1 MATPGTNR
9 GRGSALAAAV
19 VLGALILAGV
29 TGPAADAAT
38 HHRRPHAV
46 TIWPR
51 PNSLSTATPIKHLVV
66 LFQENVSFDKYFGTY
81 PYALNPPG
89 EPRFIPAP
97 GTPSVNGLTP
107 ALLLHNPNGVNPVR
121 LEPDTGNACGSNHNY
136 LNEQEAFDS
145 GLMDRFVEFTGP
157 TDPGC
162 PQTRTLNY
170 YDGNSVTALWNY
182 AQHFSLNDYSF
193 GTTFGPSHVGAVNLV
208 SGNNH
213 GALAS
218 QPTGGVVD
226 GTQIGNVEPTYD
238 DCPSDPVNVHF
249 DNRNIGDLLDERHVS
264 WGWFSDGFKPTS
276 RLADGTP
283 VCGETRTSRFGVTD
297 TVYDSGNS
305 SFQYYKSTANQLHL
319 PPTTAAAI
327 GNQDQ
332 ANHQYDTTDFWTAA
346 RANNL
351 PAVSF
356 IKAGGFEQG
365 GGSDSDPL
373 DEQVFLVDT
382 INRLER
388 LPSWRSTAVVI
399 MYDDSDGGYDHVI
412 GPIVNDSQTSVD
424 ALTGPGQCGTR
435 PPSLG
440 GYQGR
445 CGYGPRLPLLIVSP
459 WARVNHVDNTLTDQT
474 SVIHFVEDN
483 WLDGERLG
491 GGSYDELS
499 GPLTGMFDFARRAAQ
514 APELFLDPK
523 TGEPVRAYP
532 AERRG
537 RHRTR
542 RP

>member
-1 MATPGTNR
+1 MVTPGNNR
-9 GRGSALAAAV
+9 RRRSALPAAV
-19 VLGALILAGV
+19 VLGALIVMGAL
-29 TGPAADAAT
+29 GPAADAASR
-38 HHRRPHAV
+38 HRRPHTAA
-46 TIWPR
+46 TFWPR
-51 PNSLSTATPIKHLVV
+51 PGSLTTATPIKHLVV
-66 LFQENVSFDKYFGTY
+66 LFQENVSFDKYFATY

-89 EPRFIPAP
+89 EPRFVAKP

-107 ALLLHNPNGVNPVR
+107 ALLLDNPNGVNPVR
-121 LEPDTGNACGSNHNY
+121 LEPDTGNACGSNHSY
-136 LNEQEAFDS
+136 LNEQEAFDQ

-162 PQTRTLNY
+162 PQTRTLDY
-170 YDGNSVTALWNY
+170 YDGNTVTAMWNY
-182 AQHFSLNDYSF
+182 AQHFALNDYSF
-193 GTTFGPSHVGAVNLV
+193 GTTFGPSHIGAVNLV

-213 GALAS
+213 GAIVS
-218 QPTGGVVD
+218 QPTSKVVD

-238 DCPSDPVNVHF
+238 DCPSDPVNIHF
-249 DNRNIGDLLDERHVS
+249 DNKNIGDLLGAHHVS

-276 RLADGTP
+276 RQADGTP
-283 VCGETRTSRFGVTD
+283 VCDETRTSKFGVTD

-305 SFQYYKSTANQLHL
+305 AFQYYQSTANQLHL
-319 PPTTAAAI
+319 PPTSVAAI

-332 ANHQYDTTDFWTAA
+332 ANHEYDTTDFWAAA
-346 RANNL
+346 RANDL

-373 DEQVFLVDT
+373 DEQMFLVDT

-412 GPIVNDSQTSVD
+412 APIVNDSQTPFD
-424 ALTGPGQCGTR
+424 ALTAPGQCGTKT
-435 PPSLG
+435 PVLG

-474 SVIHFVEDN
+474 SIIHFVEDN
-483 WLDGERLG
+483 WLGGERLG
-491 GGSYDELS
+491 DGSYDALS
-499 GPLTGMFDFARRAAQ
+499 GPLTGMFNFSGHVGR
-514 APELFLDPK
+514 APEVFLDPD
-523 TGEPVRAYP
+523 TGEPLRAYP
-532 AERRG
+532 HQRRG
-537 RHRTR
+537 HR
-542 RP
+542 